1 MKNINLYKKNIESL
15 IEKEKYYSQRSCDW
29 SMSVVFS
36 SYDSYIIDQVDIYW
50 PLVGD
55 GIRPKVISLDGSL
68 CLLKKIIDDRRVF
81 DAYFNTINSTSI
93 SIARTAYKIMEMSVQ
108 NQIPVD
114 SISKRIARF
123 KRGKKT
129 DQTYND
135 LNNLIIEYRSILN
148 KNNIYD
154 RSMIYENFCGLLD
167 SANYPDNLKA
177 IGKNIVSD
185 NSISEKFRSNKINK
199 DDRIEGKTRNIIQNH
214 DYSSYQD
221 MKNGLINLIYS
232 LKNDKGISQDDIAIV
247 VPSLNEDIISMDI
260 DISPTLDI
268 RPIAVSKNF
277 GSNLEAVVCL
287 AALAIYKDCEYI
299 LSDEE
304 KIELLTVVY
313 KDKNY
318 IDLRKNMEKYLKE
331 VRNNIRNNMSP
342 VLDLDS
348 IDDGDDPS
356 LISIDRIEESIAE
369 AEFSYEYRMSDSEFV
384 KNFYKKYVNQ
394 TPESI
399 SMVAKMTDLIEELG
413 DLVDDE
419 SKYNYMRQAISYY
432 SSSKVKLENMA
443 MPSILLMTKEDLKS
457 LDTKRNH
464 LIVFDAS
471 SKRYDPVLEDSI
483 YSQIGFFDD
492 SILSNITKDNISL
505 FYKDLMEYSIELEI
519 DGVLSKY
526 KNVYIMTSDTA
537 INGYE
542 QENMFY
548 KKLMDRI
555 F

>member
-1 MKNINLYKKNIESL
+1 
-15 IEKEKYYSQRSCDW
+15 
-29 SMSVVFS
+29 
-36 SYDSYIIDQVDIYW
+36 
-50 PLVGD
+50 
-55 GIRPKVISLDGSL
+55 
-68 CLLKKIIDDRRVF
+68 
-81 DAYFNTINSTSI
+81 
-93 SIARTAYKIMEMSVQ
+93 
-108 NQIPVD
+108 
-114 SISKRIARF
+114 
-123 KRGKKT
+123 
-129 DQTYND
+129 
-135 LNNLIIEYRSILN
+135 
-148 KNNIYD
+148 
-154 RSMIYENFCGLLD
+154 
-167 SANYPDNLKA
+167 
-177 IGKNIVSD
+177 
-185 NSISEKFRSNKINK
+185 
-199 DDRIEGKTRNIIQNH
+199 
-214 DYSSYQD
+214 
-221 MKNGLINLIYS
+221 
-232 LKNDKGISQDDIAIV
+232 
-247 VPSLNEDIISMDI
+247 
-260 DISPTLDI
+260 
-268 RPIAVSKNF
+268 
-277 GSNLEAVVCL
+277 
-287 AALAIYKDCEYI
+287 
-299 LSDEE
+299 
-304 KIELLTVVY
+304 
-313 KDKNY
+313 
-318 IDLRKNMEKYLKE
+318 MEKYLKE

-413 DLVDDE
+413 DFVDDE

-492 SILSNITKDNISL
+492 SILSNITKDNLSL
-505 FYKDLMEYSIELEI
+505 FYKDLMEYSIDLEI

>member
-1 MKNINLYKKNIESL
+1 MENINLYKKNIESL
-15 IEKEKYYSQRSCDW
+15 IEKEKYYSQRSSDW
-29 SMSVVFS
+29 SMSVIFS
-36 SYDSYIIDQVDIYW
+36 SYASYISDQVDFYW
-50 PLVGD
+50 SLVGD

-114 SISKRIARF
+114 AISKRIARF

-154 RSMIYENFCGLLD
+154 RPMIYEKFCGLLESED
-167 SANYPDNLKA
+167 YPDNLKS
-177 IGKNIVSD
+177 IGKNIVRD

-232 LKNDKGISQDDIAIV
+232 LKNDKDISQDDVTIV
-247 VPSLNEDIISMDI
+247 VPSLNEDILSMIGHTHI
-260 DISPTLDI
+260 DIDI

-277 GSNLEAVVCL
+277 GSNLEAEVCL

-331 VRNNIRNNMSP
+331 LRNNIRNNMSP

-356 LISIDRIEESIAE
+356 LISIDRIEESIAD

-384 KNFYKKYVNQ
+384 KNFYKKYANQ

-399 SMVAKMTDLIEELG
+399 SMVAKMTDLIDELG

-492 SILSNITKDNISL
+492 SILSNITKDNLSL